1 MATKT
6 IKKKIK
12 MEKKVKLA
20 LFIFLFLLELSDLE
34 EVDESFE
41 KSKRG
46 RVKTFDFH
54 LMLFVKNL
62 KEVLAGS

>member
-1 MATKT
+1 
-6 IKKKIK
+6 

-62 KEVLAGS
+62 KEFLAGS